1 MRFLWRLL
9 INAAALWIAG
19 IVVPGVTFAD
29 GVGFF
34 DVLLVALIFGLVNAF
49 IRPVVKLLTLPINL
63 MTLGLFTIVINALMV
78 VITSALSSTFTLE
91 GGTFEQFL
99 GAVLAAIVI
108 SAVSMVLSWVLPDGK

>member
-1 MRFLWRLL
+1 VRFLWRLL
-9 INAAALWIAG
+9 INAAALWVAALL
-19 IVVPGVTFAD
+19 VPGVTFAD
-29 GVGFF
+29 RVGFF

-63 MTLGLFTIVINALMV
+63 ITLGLFTIVVNALMV

-91 GGTFEQFL
+91 GGTVEQFF

-108 SAVSMVLSWVLPDGK
+108 SLVSMVLSWVLPDGS